1 MWNVVSCALGV
12 SCTFTNVKSYLLVWL
27 KQFKGDKKK
36 FIIDGVLAVLW
47 SLWKARNMAYF

>member
-12 SCTFTNVKSYLLVWL
+12 SCTFMNVKNYLLVWL

-36 FIIDGVLAVLW
+36 IIIVGVSAPVELMESKKHGL
-47 SLWKARNMAYF
+47 F